1 MTGLLRST
9 GGEERRDGGVILVKG
24 HEGMGN
30 RILSL
35 LGASLYARLS
45 GRELL
50 VDWRDGVYADEGVNA
65 FANLFKSRFA
75 TSLPSSPVT
84 ESVTPWMWR
93 GRLDWSANAMWEH
106 HVPPSK
112 PLGPFAGRVFSAD
125 VRTLDH
131 PEDVVVVWSLTS
143 FVSQLRPHLKGH
155 WESLRRLADA
165 GIEAHLLRDFEFHP
179 AVVERAEAIRAAWS
193 GEPAVGVH
201 VRNTDRR
208 TNLSRLMQR
217 LDALLSRRPGSRLLL
232 ATDDKAIE
240 ARFAD
245 LYPRMVT
252 VPKWFATS
260 GPLHKG
266 SSGCPDRVSM
276 GRDVLVE
283 ILLLAGC
290 DDVLLDGDST
300 FAALVKLLWRGNPRR
315 VIDIRPLSWLPNGAR
330 DALWRTRAWL
340 RWGWRLRALGMPLRP
355 PCPSTAG

>member
-1 MTGLLRST
+1 MTGSPQSPSD
-9 GGEERRDGGVILVKG
+9 ERRRRGGVVLVKG

-35 LGASLYARLS
+35 LGASLYARLA

-50 VDWRDGVYADEGVNA
+50 VDWRDGVYAEEGVNA
-65 FANLFKSRFA
+65 FSNLFRSRFA
-75 TSLPSSPVT
+75 TSLSSSPVT

-93 GRLDWSANAMWEH
+93 GRLDWSANAMWGH
-106 HVPPSK
+106 HVPPST

-131 PEDVVVVWSLTS
+131 PEEVVVIWSLTS

-155 WESLRRLADA
+155 WESLRRLDDA
-165 GIEAHLLRDFEFHP
+165 GIAARLFRDFDFHP
-179 AVVERAEAIRAAWS
+179 AIVERAASIRAAWG

-208 TNLSRLMQR
+208 TNLSRLTNR
-217 LDALLSRRPGSRLLL
+217 LDAILARRPGCRLFL

-240 ARFAD
+240 ALFSD
-245 LYPRMVT
+245 LYPGMVT

-260 GPLHKG
+260 GPLHKWG
-266 SSGCPDRVSM
+266 SGCPDRVAM

-290 DDVLLDGDST
+290 DDVVLDSDST
-300 FAALVKLLWRGNPRR
+300 FAFLVKLLWRGNPRR
-315 VIDIRPLSWLPNGAR
+315 MVDIRPLSWLPNGAR
-330 DALWRTRAWL
+330 DALWRSKAWL

-355 PCPSTAG
+355 PCRSAAR